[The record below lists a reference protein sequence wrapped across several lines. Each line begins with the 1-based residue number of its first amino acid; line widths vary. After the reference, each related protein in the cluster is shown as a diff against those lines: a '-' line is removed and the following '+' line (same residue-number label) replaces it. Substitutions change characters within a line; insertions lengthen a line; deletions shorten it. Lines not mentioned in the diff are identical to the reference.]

1 MEDYKIKE
9 SSNEYPIVVYSLS
22 YKSPLGALRHIEKE
36 LESYRGKV
44 LFDLLMSN
52 GLASNRF
59 IVADYDGDKFD
70 VGSFTITQ
78 VGRDIKRESLSFY
91 MEDPALLENSV
102 LPRTHQF
109 LIKKGRIA

>member
-1 MEDYKIKE
+1 MKTFEIKE
-9 SSNEYPIVVYSLS
+9 STNEYPIVIYSLS
-22 YKSPLGALRHIEKE
+22 YVSPLGSLPIIEKE

-44 LFDLLMSN
+44 LFDLLMCN

-78 VGRDIKRESLSFY
+78 VGTSIKKESLSFY
-91 MEDPALLENSV
+91 MTDPSLLENSV
-102 LPRTHQF
+102 LPRPHQF